1 MSVKRKFNID
11 DSSVKCVIIADSDS
25 ADPSD
30 NNNDGKY
37 IVFPIVFRCFEKYH
51 TLEDY

>member
-1 MSVKRKFNID
+1 MSVKRKSNID

-30 NNNDGKY
+30 NNSDGKY
-37 IVFPIVFRCFEKYH
+37 IVFRCFKKYH
-51 TLEDY
+51 TVEDY